1 MKNRILFPAVFL
13 AALVSA
19 TAAFA
24 QTPAPATRKNT
35 DLATADSDAY
45 RQVVRD
51 VVVRASGGSATSNPS
66 EYVQSHVSATVGQ
79 FITQA
84 TLAKDQRELLDTGTF
99 SDVRIYVEPYKD
111 GIRVI
116 YEVAVAPRFLPP
128 LDLHGNTAIRD
139 GKILGLM
146 GLSHGDR
153 IDRAR
158 VDKMVD
164 KVREEYRRRYY
175 PNAKIEPSISAPNRE
190 GFSTITLR
198 IDEGR
203 RDRISGF
210 DFVGNKAFR
219 DGQLS
224 RKLGRM
230 PRWNPVFFFWYS
242 WRHNVLDFEYVR
254 DTLTT
259 LYRDSGYLDVAVSP
273 PELVREAPDEPPVMK
288 ITIDEGPL
296 YTVSQTT
303 IKGVSLFPEPE
314 LKRIAGV
321 YLPEGAPAGATALR
335 DAAKAVGDYYRS
347 RGYVDTEVRVDY
359 AVPSPRTGSSATGG
373 APLAI
378 SFNVKEGFLAY
389 IRSINIS
396 GNSVTKEKVV
406 RREITVA
413 PGLLLNEVA
422 ADQSRR
428 RIENLGYFES
438 VRYHEVP
445 DEDDPTLRDLYYE
458 VSEKDTTGN
467 LMVGV
472 GASSVDNLVGFLNI
486 SQNNFDIANWPTF
499 RGAGEKASLSIMVG
513 QDTNSGELTW
523 SRPWFMDRRMTLD
536 VELYRRETGHSE
548 FDETRIGGGVAL
560 TVPVVYGRITARAG
574 LELVET
580 DDYLR
585 GAYMLEEDPAVS
597 DFHFSD
603 MDDRYLRVPLRLTW
617 TYDTRNRPFAPSS
630 GMRNQIF
637 GELQPAAL
645 GSEYDLYRAGID
657 LRQYVP
663 LLFGHYLSLHL
674 RAESIDALGD
684 DEVPISER
692 YYIGGGRTIRG
703 FRYRDVGPKA
713 IPGEAT
719 GGRAR
724 PVGGQTLGLFSA
736 EYNVP
741 IVSFLRAAAFYDIGN
756 VWADAFDADFNEYAS
771 SWGIGLRLDF
781 PGFPIR
787 LDYAFPLDEDDEYT
801 RKEHF
806 VFWIGFE

>member
-1 MKNRILFPAVFL
+1 MENRLFIP
-13 AALVSA
+13 AALFALLASA
-19 TAAFA
+19 LPAFA
-24 QTPAPATRKNT
+24 QAPARPA
-35 DLATADSDAY
+35 ATVAAADADAY

-51 VVVRASGGSATSNPS
+51 VVVRASGGSAASDPA
-66 EYVQSHVSATVGQ
+66 EYVRSHVSATTGQ

-84 TLAKDQRELLDTGTF
+84 TLSKDQRELLDTGTF
-99 SDVRIYVEPYKD
+99 SDVRIFVEPLED
-111 GIRVI
+111 GVRVI

-139 GKILGLM
+139 RKILGLM
-146 GLSHGDR
+146 GLTHGDR

-164 KVREEYRRRYY
+164 KVREEYRKRYY
-175 PNAKIEPSISAPNRE
+175 PAAKIDATISPPNAD

-198 IDEGR
+198 IDEGE
-203 RDRISGF
+203 RDRVRGF
-210 DFVGNKAFR
+210 EFTGNEAFG
-219 DGQLS
+219 DGRLS

-230 PRWNPVFFFWYS
+230 TRWNPVFFFWYS

-259 LYRDSGYLDVAVSP
+259 LYRDSGYLDVAIDP
-273 PELVREAPDEPPVMK
+273 PELVRKTPGDPPVMK
-288 ITIDEGPL
+288 IAIHEGPL
-296 YTVSQTT
+296 YTVSKTAFE
-303 IKGVSLFPEPE
+303 GVSLFPETE
-314 LKRIAGV
+314 LRRIAGL

-347 RGYVDTEVRVDY
+347 RGYVDTAVRTSY
-359 AVPSPRTGSSATGG
+359 AVPSAGADAAAGSS
-373 APLAI
+373 PLAVT
-378 SFNVKEGFLAY
+378 FHVEEGFLAY
-389 IRSINIS
+389 VRSINIS
-396 GNSVTKEKVV
+396 GNSVTKEKVI

-413 PGLLLNEVA
+413 PGLLLDEVA
-422 ADQSRR
+422 ADLSRR

-438 VRYHEVP
+438 VRFHETP
-445 DEDDPTLRDLYYE
+445 DKDDPSQRDLFYE
-458 VSEKDTTGN
+458 VTEKDTMGN

-472 GASSVDNLVGFLNI
+472 GASSVDSIVGFFEV

-499 RGAGEKASLSIMVG
+499 RGAGEKARLSIMVG
-513 QDTNSGELTW
+513 DDTNSGELSW

-536 VELYRRETGHSE
+536 ADLYRRESGHSE
-548 FDETRIGGGVAL
+548 YDETRIGGGLAL

-574 LELVET
+574 VEFVEI
-580 DDYLR
+580 DDVLKGSYTL
-585 GAYMLEEDPAVS
+585 AEDPSVT
-597 DFHFSD
+597 DFRFSD
-603 MDDRYLRVPLRLTW
+603 MDDGYLRVPLRLTW

-645 GSEYDLYRAGID
+645 GSDYDLCRAGID

-663 LLFGHYLSLHL
+663 LFFGHYLSFHL
-674 RAESIDALGD
+674 RAESIDAFGD

-692 YYIGGGRTIRG
+692 YFIGGGRTIRG

-713 IPGEAT
+713 IPSAET

-741 IVSFLRAAAFYDIGN
+741 ILGFLRTAAFYDIGN

-787 LDYAFPLDEDDEYT
+787 LDYAFPLDEDDEYS

>member
-1 MKNRILFPAVFL
+1 MKKRILLPAALFAVFVL
-13 AALVSA
+13 S
-19 TAAFA
+19 TAAPA
-24 QTPAPATRKNT
+24 QTAPAAGARS
-35 DLATADSDAY
+35 DVAAADADAY

-51 VVVRASGGSATSNPS
+51 VVVRASGGGATSDPAD
-66 EYVQSHVSATVGQ
+66 YVRSHVSAIAGQ

-99 SDVRIYVEPYKD
+99 SDVRIYVEPLED
-111 GIRVI
+111 GVRVI

-128 LDLHGNTAIRD
+128 LDLHGNTAIRN

-164 KVREEYRRRYY
+164 KVRAEYRKRYY
-175 PNAKIEPSISAPNRE
+175 PHVKIEPTISEPNSE
-190 GFSTITLR
+190 GFSTITLL
-198 IDEGR
+198 IDEGP

-210 DFVGNKAFR
+210 KFSGNRAFS

-230 PRWNPVFFFWYS
+230 TRWNPIFFFWYS

-254 DTLTT
+254 DTLAT
-259 LYRDSGYLDVAVSP
+259 LYRDSGYLDVSISP
-273 PELVREAPDEPPVMK
+273 PELVRASPDAPPVMK

-296 YTVSQTT
+296 YTISRTT
-303 IKGVSLFPEPE
+303 FEGVSLFPEPE
-314 LKRIAGV
+314 LRQVADL
-321 YLPEGAPAGATALR
+321 YLPEGAPAGETALR
-335 DAAKAVGDYYRS
+335 NAAKAVGDYYGS
-347 RGYVDTEVRVDY
+347 RGYVDTDVRTDY
-359 AVPSPRTGSSATGG
+359 AVPASATNAPSGK
-373 APLAI
+373 APLAVT
-378 SFNVKEGFLAY
+378 FQVEEGFLAY
-389 IRSINIS
+389 VRSIQIS
-396 GNSVTKEKVV
+396 GNTVTKEKVI

-413 PGLLLNEVA
+413 PGLLLDEVA
-422 ADQSRR
+422 ADLSRR

-445 DEDDPTLRDLYYE
+445 DKDDPTQRDLFYE

-472 GASSVDNLVGFLNI
+472 GASSVDHLVGFVEI
-486 SQNNFDIANWPTF
+486 SQSNFDIANWPTF
-499 RGAGEKASLSIMVG
+499 RGAGEKARLSIMAG
-513 QDTNSGELTW
+513 KETNSGDLTW
-523 SRPWFMDRRMTLD
+523 SRPWFMDRQMTLD
-536 VELYRRETGHSE
+536 VELYRHETGHSE
-548 FDETRIGGGVAL
+548 YDETRIGAGVSL

-574 LELVET
+574 LEFVEL
-580 DDYLR
+580 DDFIDGIY
-585 GAYMLEEDPAVS
+585 ALEEDPAVT
-597 DFHFSD
+597 DFQFSD
-603 MDDRYLRVPLRLTW
+603 MDDSYLRVPFRLTW

-630 GMRNQIF
+630 GMRNQVF

-645 GSEYDLYRAGID
+645 GSDYDLCRAGFD

-663 LLFGHYLSLHL
+663 LFFGHYLSFHL

-692 YYIGGGRTIRG
+692 YFIGGGRTVRG

-713 IPGEAT
+713 IPVDEADR
-719 GGRAR
+719 RAR

-741 IVSFLRAAAFYDIGN
+741 IVSFLRTAAFYDIGN
-756 VWADAFDADFNEYAS
+756 VWADPFDADFNEYAS

-787 LDYAFPLDEDDEYT
+787 FDYAFPIDKDDEYT
-801 RKEHF
+801 RSEHF